1 MERKIENVQFLN
13 EGKEREI
20 IVSLSN
26 GAEVHIAACQES
38 WEQWG
43 GTIDDL
49 YVTMPIAERNNAW
62 LHGKGRRVAVW

>member
-26 GAEVHIAACQES
+26 GAEVHISACYES

-62 LHGKGRRVAVW
+62 LHGEGRRVSAW